1 MHKVL
6 ALTLLVVGMLPF
18 LVAVSAVY
26 SVPVYL
32 LWGYVAPALGV
43 QTIDFWHAWALT
55 LLCSLLFKSS
65 GSQG

>member
-1 MHKVL
+1 MRKTYALVL
-6 ALTLLVVGMLPF
+6 LIVGMLPI

-32 LWGYVAPALGV
+32 LWDYVAPALGV
-43 QTIDFWHAWALT
+43 RAIDFWHAWALT